1 MTGALFEISFFL
13 AAPFW
18 LLMIL
23 APNWRPTARIAAS
36 PLTVLPVLALYLV
49 MAVPVFPELWD
60 AVRSPD
66 IDTFRDLTALAN
78 GAGAIWAQVIA
89 WDLLLGQWM
98 FLEGQPA
105 GDLSAGDGA
114 TAGADDSAVALR
126 AAGLSR
132 ATGGAAAEDPVRERN
147 PGPGRSR
154 VAAVRAPVR
163 RTSGTSGTS
172 GSTARPPPP
181 QGPEGLPRG

>member
-1 MTGALFEISFFL
+1 MTGALFEIAFLL

-23 APNWRPTARIAAS
+23 APRWKPTARIAAS
-36 PLTVLPVLALYLV
+36 PLTVLPVLAVYLT
-49 MAVPVFPELWD
+49 MAVPVFPELWT

-98 FLEGQPA
+98 FLEGRRLGISPLA
-105 GDLSAGDGA
+105 MGPLLVLTILFSPFGLL
-114 TAGADDSAVALR
+114 VFLALR
-126 AAGLSR
+126 AARTRAGKALPARTSPDVHGLSDSPAR
-132 ATGGAAAEDPVRERN
+132 
-147 PGPGRSR
+147 GRI
-154 VAAVRAPVR
+154 
-163 RTSGTSGTS
+163 SGD
-172 GSTARPPPP
+172 
-181 QGPEGLPRG
+181 